1 VADSM
6 TRHECQTCRRYRLEH
21 EFLLTLDPGS
31 SRAVKICRPCRV
43 KLWDN
48 PDDPYEINGW

>member
-1 VADSM
+1 M